1 MPLLPAE
8 AGESFEIDDEASLAS
23 VELGG
28 ETAEGGAEAGKEA
41 KRESALQRWAREHEV
56 DPETLHRFTFA
67 CQGNEKEAKQRLQ
80 QRAVGG
86 TALLGCGHVL
96 VASRSV
102 LPVPMPLPA
111 LAAKGS
117 KGLWL

>member
-1 MPLLPAE
+1 MALPPAD

-28 ETAEGGAEAGKEA
+28 EAAEGGAEASKEA
-41 KRESALQRWAREHEV
+41 KRETALQRWAREHEV
-56 DPETLHRFTFA
+56 DPETLQRFTFA

-86 TALLGCGHVL
+86 
-96 VASRSV
+96 
-102 LPVPMPLPA
+102 
-111 LAAKGS
+111 
-117 KGLWL
+117 GLHYQGVGMC